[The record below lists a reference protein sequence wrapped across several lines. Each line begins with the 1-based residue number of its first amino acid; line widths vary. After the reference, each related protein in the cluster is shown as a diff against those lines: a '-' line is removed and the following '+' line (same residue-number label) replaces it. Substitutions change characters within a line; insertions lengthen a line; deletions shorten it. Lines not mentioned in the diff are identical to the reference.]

1 VKLPGFV
8 ERFTSPGGGVLG
20 LLNRPWAIQPEI
32 LLEICEIYSAHV
44 AGRPIDLAAI
54 EKRIGKP
61 LDNRPKP
68 YRVEEGGVAVLLIE
82 GVLSKRMNMFSEISG
97 GTSTQ
102 LMARDFRAA
111 LEDDD
116 VKSILLVIDSPGG
129 EVDGTQEFARLVAE
143 ARAVKPVVALA
154 EDTMAS
160 AAYWIGS
167 AAQSVYL
174 SSETTQVGSI
184 GVIAT
189 HVDRSAADKEAG
201 LKYSEITAGKYKGLG
216 SPHQPL
222 SKEDRGEIQ
231 DEVDYIYSIFV
242 NDIAANRGVT
252 PEKVLSDMADGRAFI
267 GQEAI
272 DAGLVDG
279 LVSRADLLEAMSTY
293 GADVAPA
300 IRKAARKAVAAPP
313 ADAENYQLDPRANL
327 KSVESDTEQQKE
339 NAMDEATAAAAKKLE
354 DENKALTAAREA
366 DRARLAAFAEKD
378 VDRFLE
384 KEAIE
389 VVPLK
394 DLKSG
399 NLRSTLLSLAMRDA
413 AGESKSVKIAGA
425 DGTTTEVSE
434 YEAVKALLR
443 GLPRKLT
450 QAELTETAIGD
461 DRAASDGELPP
472 NVERYNFAAHG
483 GRKFAQSELHD
494 RVLAHMAAEE
504 RAGRKVS
511 YTQAYETIARSNS
524 RKSG

>member
-1 VKLPGFV
+1 M
-8 ERFTSPGGGVLG
+8 ERLTSPGGGVLG

-32 LLEICEIYSAHV
+32 LLEICEIYRAHV
-44 AGRPIDLAAI
+44 AGRPIDIAAI
-54 EKRIGKP
+54 EKRLGKP

-143 ARAVKPVVALA
+143 ARSVKPVVALA

-201 LKYSEITAGKYKGLG
+201 LKYTEVTAGRYKGLG

-231 DEVDYIYSIFV
+231 DEVDYIYSVFV
-242 NDIAANRGVT
+242 NDISANRGVT
-252 PEKVLSDMADGRAFI
+252 PAKVLSDMADGRIFI

-279 LVSRADLLEAMSTY
+279 LVSRVDLLEAMSRM
-293 GADVAPA
+293 GADGITVSA
-300 IRKAARKAVAAPP
+300 RRAAKKAVEAPP
-313 ADAENYQLDPRANL
+313 ADPEKVPVDPRANL
-327 KSVESDTEQQKE
+327 VSERSDTEQQKE
-339 NAMDEATAAAAKKLE
+339 KAMDEATIAATKKLE
-354 DENKALTAAREA
+354 DDNKALLAASEAART
-366 DRARLAAFAEKD
+366 RLAAFAERD
-378 VDRFLE
+378 VERFIE
-384 KEAIE
+384 KEAVE
-389 VVPLK
+389 VISLK

-399 NLRSTLLSLAMRDA
+399 NARALLLSLAMRDA
-413 AGESKSVKIAGA
+413 AGESKSVKMTAP

-434 YEAVKALLR
+434 YEGLKSLIR
-443 GLPRKLT
+443 GLPPKLS
-450 QAELTETAIGD
+450 AEDRREVAVGGD
-461 DRAASDGELPP
+461 EGSDGDLPA
-472 NVERYNFAAHG
+472 NVERYNFAGHKNSG
-483 GRKFAQSELHD
+483 PKFANTEFHD
-494 RVLAHMAAEE
+494 QVLAHMAAEE
-504 RAGRKVS
+504 KAGRKVS
-511 YTQAYETIARSNS
+511 YRQAYEAVSRNNS